1 MTTNETV
8 EATNVMGNISF
19 NGNIDVKGKAHANG
33 TSCNR
38 RDPSQWQQNMTEE
51 GWVIGNKGKRREAI
65 LRVNKINV
73 TRESNVIEERSMST
87 NLKGESQ
94 VKDSKCNS

>member
-8 EATNVMGNISF
+8 EATNVIGNISF
-19 NGNIDVKGKAHANG
+19 NGNIDVKGKGHANG

-73 TRESNVIEERSMST
+73 TRELS
-87 NLKGESQ
+87 
-94 VKDSKCNS
+94 

>member
-1 MTTNETV
+1 MKKQRSKPMAAKCIRKRFSKGSLTTNETV

-19 NGNIDVKGKAHANG
+19 NGNIDVKGKGHANG

-51 GWVIGNKGKRREAI
+51 G
-65 LRVNKINV
+65 
-73 TRESNVIEERSMST
+73 
-87 NLKGESQ
+87 
-94 VKDSKCNS
+94 